1 MSPARRGGR
10 TLHTLFT
17 VGVIGKGIDGV
28 LETAGGVLLLLA
40 NPARLSRLVR
50 TLTQHELIEDPRDL
64 VATAL
69 RHAVEHL
76 SSGTQTF
83 AAVYLLLHGVVKVG
97 LVAALLRRQ
106 LWAYPAAMLVFGVF
120 LAYQLYRWSHTHAN
134 LLVALSALD
143 VIVIGLTYVE
153 YQRLQRAPVG
163 SRR

>member
-1 MSPARRGGR
+1 
-10 TLHTLFT
+10 
-17 VGVIGKGIDGV
+17 
-28 LETAGGVLLLLA
+28 
-40 NPARLSRLVR
+40 
-50 TLTQHELIEDPRDL
+50 
-64 VATAL
+64 
-69 RHAVEHL
+69 
-76 SSGTQTF
+76 
-83 AAVYLLLHGVVKVG
+83 VG

-106 LWAYPAAMLVFGVF
+106 LWAYPAAMLVFGMF